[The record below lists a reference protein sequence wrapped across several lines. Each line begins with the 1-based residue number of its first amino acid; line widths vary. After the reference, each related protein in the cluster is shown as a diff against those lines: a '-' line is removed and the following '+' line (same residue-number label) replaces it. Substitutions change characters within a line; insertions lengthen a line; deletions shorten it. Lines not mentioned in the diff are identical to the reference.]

1 MWNDK
6 KVSVILPTYNEKES
20 IYSAIEDFR
29 YKNIADE
36 IIVVNNNARPGTS
49 EEISKTTAKEVFETK
64 QGYGAAIRR
73 GFKEA
78 TGDYVIVSEPDGT
91 FCGKDLVKLLSYID
105 DFHVVYGTR
114 TLKELIWSGA
124 NMGLFLRWGNYW
136 TGKLIEVFFDTTSL
150 SDVGCTMRCI
160 NKNALR
166 KMEPYFT
173 VDGNA
178 FGAEMM
184 VISAIMRMRII
195 QIPVNYTKRVGQSSV
210 TGNPLVAFFLGLRMI
225 NMIITYRIKSWLFS
239 DRYKNFRS
247 PIS

>member
-6 KVSVILPTYNEKES
+6 RVSVILPTYNEKES
-20 IYSAIEDFR
+20 IYRAIESFQ

-36 IIVVNNNARPGTS
+36 IIVVNNNATPGTS
-49 EEISKTTAKEVFETK
+49 EEVSRTTAREVFETR

-78 TGDYVIVSEPDGT
+78 TGDYIIVSEPDGT
-91 FCGKDLVKLLSYID
+91 FYGRDMVKLLSYID
-105 DFHVVYGTR
+105 DFDVVYGTR
-114 TLKELIWSGA
+114 TLKQLIWSGA

-136 TGKLIEVFFDTTSL
+136 TAKLMEVLFNTTSL

-173 VDGNA
+173 VDGNF
-178 FGAEMM
+178 FGPEMM
-184 VISAIMRMRII
+184 VISTLMQMRII
-195 QIPVNYTKRVGQSSV
+195 QIPVNYTERVGHSSV
-210 TGNPLVAFFLGLRMI
+210 TGDPLVAFFLGLRMI
-225 NMIITYRIKSWLFS
+225 NMIITYRIKSWLFPN
-239 DRYKNFRS
+239 RYKNSRS